1 MYKNKNRSIMIW
13 KRILISLFAIILI
26 FICVSPIFFIVWNA
40 PKSLEE
46 YDKSK
51 FSPPSDFRNLFNNIK
66 ELIDVGFLRWL
77 LNTAIVTLIS
87 IILSLVFTTS
97 AGFAFS
103 KLNFPGRTM
112 MYWSIIGLL
121 AMPTQ
126 VIIVPLFVIFSN
138 LNMINNVFTMSLI
151 YTVFSFAFG
160 TFLMTSFYKGI
171 PDEIIDS
178 AKIDGAN
185 TFMIFIKIMVPL
197 GKPAI
202 VTLGVLNFFNFWNEL
217 FVAMI
222 FNQNKASRLV
232 TPGLSLFQQAAR
244 AGGSATNWTMIY
256 TGILLSIIIP
266 LIVYFI
272 FQNRLSSG
280 ITVGAV
286 KG

>member
-1 MYKNKNRSIMIW
+1 MNNVRNSRRPSW
-13 KRILISLFAIILI
+13 KKILISLFAIILI
-26 FICVSPIFFIVWNA
+26 IVCIGPILFLIWNS

-51 FSPPSDFRNLFNNIK
+51 FTPPGNFRNFLNNVK
-66 ELIDVGFLRWL
+66 DLIDLGFLRWL
-77 LNTAIVTLIS
+77 LNTAVVTVVGIA
-87 IILSLVFTTS
+87 LSLIFATM

-103 KLNFPGRTM
+103 KLNFPGRTIV
-112 MYWSIIGLL
+112 YWLVIGLL

-126 VIIVPLFVIFSN
+126 VIIIPLFVMFSN
-138 LNMINNVFTMSLI
+138 LNMINNVFTMAFI

-171 PDEIIDS
+171 PDEIMDS

-185 TFMIFIKIMVPL
+185 TFMIFLKIIVPL

-202 VTLGVLNFFNFWNEL
+202 ITLGVLNFFGFWNEL

-232 TPGLSLFQQAAR
+232 TPGLAILQQAAR
-244 AGGSATNWTMIY
+244 AGGGATNWTMIY
-256 TGILLSIIIP
+256 SGILMSIVIPFII
-266 LIVYFI
+266 YFI